1 VAVLSYGL
9 WQSAFGGDSGVVG
22 RSVSLG
28 AEPYVVRGVAAPEY
42 ALTPQATAAWIPF
55 ALTEEMLAD
64 HSDHEMS
71 VVALVRAG
79 VTNQHAIAELARV
92 QRELKAEHPRANFD
106 GRVIARP
113 YLEFL
118 VGPEAKVL
126 RILFAAVLLVL
137 LIACVNIANLLLAR
151 AAARR
156 KEIAVRAALGAGRGR
171 IVAQLLVESLVLAA
185 SGAIVG
191 LLVAAAGT
199 RFLVHNGPPTLPR
212 LHEASLDGTVVAF
225 TMAIAT
231 ISGMVF
237 GLLPAVRASRL
248 DLQSTLRQS
257 GRTDSG
263 SARQPL
269 RAALVVLQV
278 SIALVL
284 LVSAGLLVRS
294 AMLLQ
299 RVPPGF
305 DPTNVFVGGLSLPN
319 GRYPSDTLVAARFD
333 EILSAV
339 SAVPGVTSTGLVS
352 RIPIGSLGADC
363 GVRRAGE
370 VDGSNGGAT
379 GAHFRTAS
387 AGYFATLGIP
397 LLYGR
402 TFTAADRMGG
412 PPVAI
417 INQSLARELFGT
429 ENAVGRHITACGP
442 PVEPTEIVGIVGD
455 VRAEGLAS
463 DIRDQ
468 VHYASAQVVQRSMSI
483 VVRAGVPVQ
492 TLVAALRRAVSG
504 LDPLLPISS
513 PRTMEDVIDQTLATP
528 KFQSTLLALLGT
540 AGLVLAVVGI
550 YGVIALLVVQR
561 TQEFGIRIALGA
573 RRRQVLTMVVR
584 QGLVMAGV
592 GIVVG
597 LAASFAATRLLDEM
611 LFGIG
616 PRDPLTLGVVAALI
630 AIAAVAASA
639 IPAWRAMRVDPLV
652 AMRS

>member
-1 VAVLSYGL
+1 
-9 WQSAFGGDSGVVG
+9 
-22 RSVSLG
+22 
-28 AEPYVVRGVAAPEY
+28 
-42 ALTPQATAAWIPF
+42 
-55 ALTEEMLAD
+55 
-64 HSDHEMS
+64 
-71 VVALVRAG
+71 
-79 VTNQHAIAELARV
+79 
-92 QRELKAEHPRANFD
+92 
-106 GRVIARP
+106 
-113 YLEFL
+113 
-118 VGPEAKVL
+118 
-126 RILFAAVLLVL
+126 
-137 LIACVNIANLLLAR
+137 
-151 AAARR
+151 
-156 KEIAVRAALGAGRGR
+156 
-171 IVAQLLVESLVLAA
+171 
-185 SGAIVG
+185 
-191 LLVAAAGT
+191 
-199 RFLVHNGPPTLPR
+199 
-212 LHEASLDGTVVAF
+212 
-225 TMAIAT
+225 
-231 ISGMVF
+231 
-237 GLLPAVRASRL
+237 
-248 DLQSTLRQS
+248 
-257 GRTDSG
+257 
-263 SARQPL
+263 
-269 RAALVVLQV
+269 
-278 SIALVL
+278 
-284 LVSAGLLVRS
+284 
-294 AMLLQ
+294 
-299 RVPPGF
+299 
-305 DPTNVFVGGLSLPN
+305 
-319 GRYPSDTLVAARFD
+319 
-333 EILSAV
+333 
-339 SAVPGVTSTGLVS
+339 
-352 RIPIGSLGADC
+352 
-363 GVRRAGE
+363 
-370 VDGSNGGAT
+370 
-379 GAHFRTAS
+379 
-387 AGYFATLGIP
+387 
-397 LLYGR
+397 
-402 TFTAADRMGG
+402 MGG

-492 TLVAALRRAVSG
+492 TLVPALRRAVSG